1 MSLQINIPAK
11 IAVVRYMIRER
22 DIRESKF
29 WTENTACK
37 VVMIGPLYER
47 AMGQV
52 DWELP
57 KVESALT
64 IEIGFKGKYESEYS

>member
-1 MSLQINIPAK
+1 
-11 IAVVRYMIRER
+11 
-22 DIRESKF
+22 
-29 WTENTACK
+29 
-37 VVMIGPLYER
+37 MIGLDSILYER
-47 AMGQV
+47 VMVQV